1 MYNTAS
7 TVLLKIIMP
16 SEVVFQTDA
25 TMVNIPGSDGVFGV
39 LPGHAKLIS
48 SIKVGLVSV
57 FVEGIEK
64 KFFIY
69 GGIAEVNNLEVN
81 IVSEFAVN
89 LEDKNKSD
97 LIDKISN
104 LKTEL
109 ESCPKDS
116 LKAKILEDSI
126 MKYNSLLNFVGH

>member
-1 MYNTAS
+1 MYNTTS
-7 TVLLKIIMP
+7 TILLKIIMP
-16 SEVVFQTDA
+16 SEVVFQADA

-57 FVEGIEK
+57 FVDGAEK

-89 LEDKNKSD
+89 LEDENKSD
-97 LIDKISN
+97 LMNNISN

-109 ESCPKDS
+109 ESCQKGS
-116 LKAKILEDSI
+116 LRAKILEDSI
-126 MKYNSLLNFVGH
+126 MKHNSLLNFVGH